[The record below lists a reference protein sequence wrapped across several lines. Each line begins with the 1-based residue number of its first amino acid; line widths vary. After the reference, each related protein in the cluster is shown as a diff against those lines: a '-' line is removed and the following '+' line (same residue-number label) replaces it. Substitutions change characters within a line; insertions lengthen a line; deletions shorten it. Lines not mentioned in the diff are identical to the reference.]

1 MNNNQLPKIFIA
13 LDFSDEDTAKT
24 FVKKLSP
31 NLCGLK
37 VGKELFT
44 SSGPSLIKW
53 IHEKGFYT
61 FLDLKFHDIPT
72 TVKKACRT
80 AADLGVSILNVHAL
94 GGAKMMDAAREGV
107 NESDNNPFLVAVTI
121 LTSHDEGSLKDIG
134 IPGNLQQT
142 INKLAIDAARAK
154 LDGIVCSAQDIPL
167 VKDTLPENF
176 IFITPGIRLNDEKD
190 DQKRIMTPNDAI
202 KNGASFL
209 VIGRPVTLSDDPVKT
224 LIKINDEIN
233 L

>member
-1 MNNNQLPKIFIA
+1 MNNNQLPKIFVA
-13 LDFSDEDTAKT
+13 LDFGDEATAKT

-53 IHEKGFYT
+53 IHEKGFST

-72 TVKKACRT
+72 TVKKACRA
-80 AADLGVSILNVHAL
+80 AADLGISILNVHAL
-94 GGAKMMDAAREGV
+94 GGSNMMEAAREGV
-107 NESDNNPFLVAVTI
+107 DESNNNPFLVAVTI
-121 LTSHDEGSLKDIG
+121 LTSHDENSLKDIG
-134 IPGNLQQT
+134 IQGNLQQT
-142 INKLAIDAARAK
+142 INKLAIDAARAR

-167 VKDTLPENF
+167 VKDTLPDNF
-176 IFITPGIRLNDEKD
+176 IFITPGIRFNDEKD

>member
-1 MNNNQLPKIFIA
+1 MNNNQLPKIFVA
-13 LDFSDEDTAKT
+13 LDFGDEDTAKT

-53 IHEKGFYT
+53 IHEKGFST

-72 TVKKACRT
+72 PVKKACRA

-94 GGAKMMDAAREGV
+94 GGSKMMDAAREGV
-107 NESDNNPFLVAVTI
+107 NASDNNPLLVAVTI
-121 LTSHDEGSLKDIG
+121 LTSHDENSLKEIG
-134 IPGNLQQT
+134 IEGNLQQT

-167 VKDTLPENF
+167 VKDILPDNF

-209 VIGRPVTLSDDPVKT
+209 VIGRPVTLSDDPLKK

>member
-1 MNNNQLPKIFIA
+1 MNNNQLPKIFVA
-13 LDFSDEDTAKT
+13 LDFGDEATAKT

-53 IHEKGFYT
+53 IHEKGFST

-72 TVKKACRT
+72 TVKKACRA

-94 GGAKMMDAAREGV
+94 GGSNMMEAAREGV
-107 NESDNNPFLVAVTI
+107 NGSNNNPFLVAVTI
-121 LTSHDEGSLKDIG
+121 LTSHDEDSLKDIG
-134 IPGNLQQT
+134 IQGNLQQT

-167 VKDTLPENF
+167 VKDTLPDNF

-190 DQKRIMTPNDAI
+190 DQRRIMTPNDAI

>member
-1 MNNNQLPKIFIA
+1 MNNNQLPKIFVA
-13 LDFSDEDTAKT
+13 LDFGDGDKAKT

-53 IHEKGFYT
+53 IHEKGFST

-72 TVKKACRT
+72 TVKKACR
-80 AADLGVSILNVHAL
+80 AAANLGVSILNVHAL
-94 GGAKMMDAAREGV
+94 GGLKMMNAAREGV
-107 NESDNNPFLVAVTI
+107 NESDNNPLLVAVTI
-121 LTSHDEGSLKDIG
+121 LTSHDENSLKDIG
-134 IPGNLQQT
+134 IQGNLQQT
-142 INKLAIDAARAK
+142 INKLAIDAARTK

-167 VKDTLPENF
+167 VKDALPDNF

-209 VIGRPVTLSDDPVKT
+209 IIGRPVTLSDDPVKT

>member
-1 MNNNQLPKIFIA
+1 MNNNQLPKIFVA
-13 LDFSDEDTAKT
+13 LDFGDEATAKT

-53 IHEKGFYT
+53 IHEKGFST

-72 TVKKACRT
+72 TVKKACRA
-80 AADLGVSILNVHAL
+80 AADLGISILNVHAL
-94 GGAKMMDAAREGV
+94 GGSNMMEAAREGV
-107 NESDNNPFLVAVTI
+107 DESNNNPFLVAVTI
-121 LTSHDEGSLKDIG
+121 LTSHDENSLKDIG
-134 IPGNLQQT
+134 IQGNLQQT
-142 INKLAIDAARAK
+142 INKLAIDAARAR

-167 VKDTLPENF
+167 VKDTLPDNF
-176 IFITPGIRLNDEKD
+176 IFITPGISFNDEKD

-233 L
+233 F

>member
-1 MNNNQLPKIFIA
+1 MNNNQLPKIFVA
-13 LDFSDEDTAKT
+13 LDFGDEDTAKT

-53 IHEKGFYT
+53 IHEKGFST

-72 TVKKACRT
+72 TVKKACRA

-94 GGAKMMDAAREGV
+94 GGLKMMEAAREGV

-121 LTSHDEGSLKDIG
+121 LTSHDEDSLKDIG
-134 IPGNLQQT
+134 IQGNLQQT

-167 VKDTLPENF
+167 VKDTLPDNF

>member
-1 MNNNQLPKIFIA
+1 MNKNQLPKIFVA
-13 LDFSDEDTAKT
+13 LDFNDGDKAKT
-24 FVKKLSP
+24 FIKKLNP
-31 NLCGLK
+31 HLCGLK

-53 IHEKGFYT
+53 IHKKGFNT

-72 TVKKACRT
+72 TVKKACRA

-94 GGAKMMDAAREGV
+94 GGSKMMDAAREGV
-107 NESDNNPFLVAVTI
+107 NESDNKPLLVAVTI
-121 LTSHDEGSLKDIG
+121 LTSHDDNSLKDIG
-134 IPGNLQQT
+134 IQKNLQQT
-142 INKLAIDAARAK
+142 INKLAIDATKAK

-167 VKDTLPENF
+167 VKDTLPDNF

-209 VIGRPVTLSDDPVKT
+209 VIGRPVTLSNDPVKT

>member
-1 MNNNQLPKIFIA
+1 MNNKQLPKIFIA
-13 LDFSDEDTAKT
+13 LDFSDEDKAKT
-24 FVKKLSP
+24 FIKKLSP

-44 SSGPSLIKW
+44 LSGPSLIKW
-53 IHEKGFYT
+53 IHEKGFCT

-72 TVKKACRT
+72 TVKKACRV

-94 GGAKMMDAAREGV
+94 GGSKMMDAAREGV

-121 LTSHDEGSLKDIG
+121 LTSHDEDSLKDIG
-134 IPGNLQQT
+134 IQGNLHQT
-142 INKLAIDAARAK
+142 IHKLAHDAARTK

-167 VKDTLPENF
+167 VKDTLPDKF

-233 L
+233 F

>member
-1 MNNNQLPKIFIA
+1 MNNNQLPKIFVA

-24 FVKKLSP
+24 FINKLSP

-53 IHEKGFYT
+53 IHEKGFCT

-72 TVKKACRT
+72 TVKKACRA

-94 GGAKMMDAAREGV
+94 GGSKMMDAAREGV
-107 NESDNNPFLVAVTI
+107 NESDNNPLLVAVTI
-121 LTSHDEGSLKDIG
+121 LTSHDEDSLRDIG
-134 IPGNLQQT
+134 IQGNLQQT

-167 VKDTLPENF
+167 VKDTLPDNF

-233 L
+233 F

>member
-1 MNNNQLPKIFIA
+1 MNNNQLPKIFVA
-13 LDFSDEDTAKT
+13 LDFGDEDKAKT
-24 FVKKLSP
+24 LVKKLSP

-53 IHEKGFYT
+53 IHEKGFST

-72 TVKKACRT
+72 TVKKACRA

-94 GGAKMMDAAREGV
+94 GGSKMMDAARQGV
-107 NESDNNPFLVAVTI
+107 NESVNNPLLVAVTI
-121 LTSHDEGSLKDIG
+121 LTSHDEDNLRDIG
-134 IPGNLQQT
+134 IQGNLQQT

-167 VKDTLPENF
+167 VKDTLPDNF

-190 DQKRIMTPNDAI
+190 DQKRIMTPKDAI

>member
-1 MNNNQLPKIFIA
+1 MNNNQLPKICVA
-13 LDFSDEDTAKT
+13 LDFGDEDKAKT

-53 IHEKGFYT
+53 IHEKGFST

-72 TVKKACRT
+72 TVKKACR
-80 AADLGVSILNVHAL
+80 AAANLGVSILNVHAL
-94 GGAKMMDAAREGV
+94 GGLKMMNAAREGV
-107 NESDNNPFLVAVTI
+107 NESDNNPLLVAVTI
-121 LTSHDEGSLKDIG
+121 LTSHDENSLKDIG
-134 IPGNLQQT
+134 IQGNLQQT
-142 INKLAIDAARAK
+142 INKLAIDAARTK

-167 VKDTLPENF
+167 VKDALPDNF

-209 VIGRPVTLSDDPVKT
+209 IIGRPVTLSDDPVKT

>member
-1 MNNNQLPKIFIA
+1 MNNNQLPKIFVA
-13 LDFSDEDTAKT
+13 LDFGDEATAKT

-53 IHEKGFYT
+53 IHEKGFST

-72 TVKKACRT
+72 TVKKACRA

-94 GGAKMMDAAREGV
+94 GGLKMMEAAREGV

-121 LTSHDEGSLKDIG
+121 LTSHDEDSLKDIG
-134 IPGNLQQT
+134 IQGNLQQT

-167 VKDTLPENF
+167 VKDTLPDNF

-190 DQKRIMTPNDAI
+190 DQRRIMTPNDAI

-233 L
+233 F

>member
-1 MNNNQLPKIFIA
+1 
-13 LDFSDEDTAKT
+13 
-24 FVKKLSP
+24 
-31 NLCGLK
+31 
-37 VGKELFT
+37 
-44 SSGPSLIKW
+44 
-53 IHEKGFYT
+53 
-61 FLDLKFHDIPT
+61 LDLKFHDIPT
-72 TVKKACRT
+72 TIKKACHA

-94 GGAKMMDAAREGV
+94 GGLKMMEAAREGV

-121 LTSHDEGSLKDIG
+121 LTSHDEDSLRDIG
-134 IPGNLQQT
+134 IQGNLQQT
-142 INKLAIDAARAK
+142 INKLAIDAARTK

-167 VKDTLPENF
+167 VKDTLPDNF

>member
-1 MNNNQLPKIFIA
+1 MNNNQLPKIFVA
-13 LDFSDEDTAKT
+13 LDFGDEDTAKT

-134 IPGNLQQT
+134 IQGNLQQT

>member
-13 LDFSDEDTAKT
+13 LDFSDEDTAKR

-134 IPGNLQQT
+134 IQGNLQQT

-154 LDGIVCSAQDIPL
+154 LDGIVCSAQDIPS

-209 VIGRPVTLSDDPVKT
+209 VIGRPITLSKDPVKT
-224 LIKINDEIN
+224 LIKINDDIN

>member
-1 MNNNQLPKIFIA
+1 MNNNQLPKIFVA
-13 LDFSDEDTAKT
+13 LDFSDEDKAKT
-24 FVKKLSP
+24 FIKKLSP

-53 IHEKGFYT
+53 IHEKGFST

-72 TVKKACRT
+72 TVKKACRA

-94 GGAKMMDAAREGV
+94 GGLKMMEAAREGV
-107 NESDNNPFLVAVTI
+107 NESDNKPFLVAVTI
-121 LTSHDEGSLKDIG
+121 LTSHDENSLKDIG
-134 IPGNLQQT
+134 IKGNLQQT

-154 LDGIVCSAQDIPL
+154 LDGIVCSALDIPL

-176 IFITPGIRLNDEKD
+176 IFITPGIRLNDERD

-202 KNGASFL
+202 KNEASFL

>member
-1 MNNNQLPKIFIA
+1 MNNNQLPKIFVA

-24 FVKKLSP
+24 FIKKLSP

-53 IHEKGFYT
+53 MHEKGFST

-72 TVKKACRT
+72 TVKKACRA

-94 GGAKMMDAAREGV
+94 GGLKMMEAAREGV
-107 NESDNNPFLVAVTI
+107 NESDNEPFLVAVTI
-121 LTSHDEGSLKDIG
+121 LTSHDENSLKDIG
-134 IPGNLQQT
+134 IKGNLQQT
-142 INKLAIDAARAK
+142 MNKLAIDVARAK
-154 LDGIVCSAQDIPL
+154 LDGIVCSALDIPL

-176 IFITPGIRLNDEKD
+176 IFITPGIRLNDERD
-190 DQKRIMTPNDAI
+190 DQKRIMTPHDAI

-224 LIKINDEIN
+224 LIRINDVIN

>member
-1 MNNNQLPKIFIA
+1 MNNNQPPKIFVA
-13 LDFSDEDTAKT
+13 LDFGDEATAKI

-53 IHEKGFYT
+53 IHEKGFST

-72 TVKKACRT
+72 TVKKACRA

-94 GGAKMMDAAREGV
+94 GGSNMMEAAREGV

-121 LTSHDEGSLKDIG
+121 LTSHDEDSLKDIG
-134 IPGNLQQT
+134 IQGNLQQT

-167 VKDTLPENF
+167 VKDTLPDNF

>member
-1 MNNNQLPKIFIA
+1 MNNNQLPKIFVA
-13 LDFSDEDTAKT
+13 LDFGDEATAKT

-53 IHEKGFYT
+53 IHEKGFST

-72 TVKKACRT
+72 TVKKACR
-80 AADLGVSILNVHAL
+80 AAANLGVSILNVHAL
-94 GGAKMMDAAREGV
+94 GGLKMMDAAREGV

-121 LTSHDEGSLKDIG
+121 LTSHDENSLKDIG

-167 VKDTLPENF
+167 VKDTLPDNF

-209 VIGRPVTLSDDPVKT
+209 VIGRPVTLSDEPVKT

>member
-13 LDFSDEDTAKT
+13 LDFGDEDTAKT

-53 IHEKGFYT
+53 IHEKGFST

-80 AADLGVSILNVHAL
+80 AANLGVSILNVHAL

-107 NESDNNPFLVAVTI
+107 NESDNNPLLVAVTI
-121 LTSHDEGSLKDIG
+121 LTSHDEDSLRDIG
-134 IPGNLQQT
+134 IQGNLQQT

-167 VKDTLPENF
+167 VKDTLPDNF

-209 VIGRPVTLSDDPVKT
+209 VIGRPVTLSDDPLKT

>member
-1 MNNNQLPKIFIA
+1 MNNNQLPKIFVA
-13 LDFSDEDTAKT
+13 LDFGDEATAKT

-53 IHEKGFYT
+53 IHEKGFST

-72 TVKKACRT
+72 TVKKACRA

-94 GGAKMMDAAREGV
+94 GGSNMMEAAREGV
-107 NESDNNPFLVAVTI
+107 NGSNNNPFLVAVTI
-121 LTSHDEGSLKDIG
+121 LTSHDEDSLKDIG
-134 IPGNLQQT
+134 IQGNLQQT
-142 INKLAIDAARAK
+142 INKLAIDAARAR

-167 VKDTLPENF
+167 VKDTLPDNF
-176 IFITPGIRLNDEKD
+176 IFITPGIRFNDEKD

-233 L
+233 F

>member
-1 MNNNQLPKIFIA
+1 MNNNQLPKIFVA

-53 IHEKGFYT
+53 IHEKGFST

-72 TVKKACRT
+72 TVKKACRA

-94 GGAKMMDAAREGV
+94 GGLKMMDAAREGV

-121 LTSHDEGSLKDIG
+121 LTSHDEDSLKDIG
-134 IPGNLQQT
+134 IQGNLQQT

-167 VKDTLPENF
+167 VKDTLPDNF

>member
-1 MNNNQLPKIFIA
+1 MNNNLLPKIFVA
-13 LDFSDEDTAKT
+13 LDFSDEDKAKT
-24 FVKKLSP
+24 FIKKLSP

-53 IHEKGFYT
+53 IHEKGFST

-72 TVKKACRT
+72 TVKKACRA

-94 GGAKMMDAAREGV
+94 GGLKMMEAAREGV
-107 NESDNNPFLVAVTI
+107 NESDNKPFLVAVTI
-121 LTSHDEGSLKDIG
+121 LTSHDENSLKDIG
-134 IPGNLQQT
+134 IKGNLQQT

-154 LDGIVCSAQDIPL
+154 LDGIVCSALDIPL

-176 IFITPGIRLNDEKD
+176 IFITPGIRLNDERD

-202 KNGASFL
+202 KNEASFL

>member
-1 MNNNQLPKIFIA
+1 MNNNQSPKIFVA
-13 LDFSDEDTAKT
+13 LDFGDENTAKT

-53 IHEKGFYT
+53 IHERGFST

-72 TVKKACRT
+72 TVKKACRA
-80 AADLGVSILNVHAL
+80 AADLGISILNVHAL
-94 GGAKMMDAAREGV
+94 GGSKMMEAAREGV
-107 NESDNNPFLVAVTI
+107 NEADNKPFLVAVTI
-121 LTSHDEGSLKDIG
+121 LTSHDENSLKNIG
-134 IPGNLQQT
+134 IQANLQQT
-142 INKLAIDAARAK
+142 INKLANDAARAK

-167 VKDTLPENF
+167 VKDTLPDNF
-176 IFITPGIRLNDEKD
+176 IFITPGIRLNNEKD

>member
-13 LDFSDEDTAKT
+13 LDFGDEDTAKT
-24 FVKKLSP
+24 FIKKLSP

-53 IHEKGFYT
+53 IHEKRFST

-80 AADLGVSILNVHAL
+80 AANLGVSILNVHAL

-134 IPGNLQQT
+134 IQGNLQQT

-154 LDGIVCSAQDIPL
+154 LDGIVCSAQDIPS

>member
-1 MNNNQLPKIFIA
+1 MNNNQLPKIFVA
-13 LDFSDEDTAKT
+13 LDFGDEDSAKT

-31 NLCGLK
+31 DLCGLK

-53 IHEKGFYT
+53 IHEKGFST

-72 TVKKACRT
+72 TVKKACR
-80 AADLGVSILNVHAL
+80 AAANLGVSILNVHAL
-94 GGAKMMDAAREGV
+94 GGSKMMEAAREGV
-107 NESDNNPFLVAVTI
+107 NKSDNNPLLVAVTI
-121 LTSHDEGSLKDIG
+121 LTSHDENSLKDIG
-134 IPGNLQQT
+134 IQGNLQQT
-142 INKLAIDAARAK
+142 INKLALDAARAK

-167 VKDTLPENF
+167 VKDRLPVNF

-224 LIKINDEIN
+224 LIKINDDIN

>member
-13 LDFSDEDTAKT
+13 LDFGDEDTAKT
-24 FVKKLSP
+24 FIKKLSP

-53 IHEKGFYT
+53 IHEKRFST

-80 AADLGVSILNVHAL
+80 AANLGVSILNVHAL

-134 IPGNLQQT
+134 IKGNLQET

-167 VKDTLPENF
+167 VKDTLPDNF

>member
-1 MNNNQLPKIFIA
+1 MNNNQLPKIFVA
-13 LDFSDEDTAKT
+13 LDFGDEATAKT

-53 IHEKGFYT
+53 IHEKGFST

-72 TVKKACRT
+72 TVKKACRA

-94 GGAKMMDAAREGV
+94 GGSNMMEAAREGV
-107 NESDNNPFLVAVTI
+107 DGSNNNPFLVAVTI
-121 LTSHDEGSLKDIG
+121 LTSHDENSLKDIG
-134 IPGNLQQT
+134 IQGNLQQT
-142 INKLAIDAARAK
+142 INKLAIDAARAR

-167 VKDTLPENF
+167 VKDTLPDNF
-176 IFITPGIRLNDEKD
+176 IFITPGIRFNDEKD

-224 LIKINDEIN
+224 LIKINNEIN

>member
-1 MNNNQLPKIFIA
+1 MNNNQLPKIFVA
-13 LDFSDEDTAKT
+13 LDFGDEDTAKT

-53 IHEKGFYT
+53 IHEKGFST

-72 TVKKACRT
+72 TVKKACR
-80 AADLGVSILNVHAL
+80 AAANLGVSILNVHAL
-94 GGAKMMDAAREGV
+94 GGLKMMNAAREGV
-107 NESDNNPFLVAVTI
+107 NESDNNPLLVAVTI
-121 LTSHDEGSLKDIG
+121 LTSHDENSLKDIG
-134 IPGNLQQT
+134 IQGNLHQT
-142 INKLAIDAARAK
+142 INKLAIDAAKAK
-154 LDGIVCSAQDIPL
+154 FDGIVCSAQDIPK
-167 VKDTLPENF
+167 VKVTLPDNF
-176 IFITPGIRLNDEKD
+176 IFITPGIRLNGEKD

>member
-1 MNNNQLPKIFIA
+1 MNNNQLPKIFVA
-13 LDFSDEDTAKT
+13 LDFGDEDSAKT

-31 NLCGLK
+31 DLCGLK

-53 IHEKGFYT
+53 IHEKGFST

-72 TVKKACRT
+72 TVKKACRV
-80 AADLGVSILNVHAL
+80 AANLGVSILNVHAL
-94 GGAKMMDAAREGV
+94 GGLKMMNAAREGV
-107 NESDNNPFLVAVTI
+107 NESDNNPLLVAVTI
-121 LTSHDEGSLKDIG
+121 LTSHDENSLKDIG
-134 IPGNLQQT
+134 IQGNLQQT
-142 INKLAIDAARAK
+142 INKLAIDAARTK

-167 VKDTLPENF
+167 VKDTLPDNF

>member
-1 MNNNQLPKIFIA
+1 MNNNQLPKIFVA
-13 LDFSDEDTAKT
+13 LDFGDEDAAKT
-24 FVKKLSP
+24 FIKKLSP

-53 IHEKGFYT
+53 IHEKGFST

-72 TVKKACRT
+72 TVKKACR
-80 AADLGVSILNVHAL
+80 AAANLGVSILNVHAL
-94 GGAKMMDAAREGV
+94 GGLKMMNAAREGV
-107 NESDNNPFLVAVTI
+107 NESDNNPLLVAVTI
-121 LTSHDEGSLKDIG
+121 LTSHDENSLKDIG
-134 IPGNLQQT
+134 IQGNLQQT
-142 INKLAIDAARAK
+142 INKLAIDAARTK

-167 VKDTLPENF
+167 VKDALPDNF

-209 VIGRPVTLSDDPVKT
+209 IIGRPVTLSDDPVKT

>member
-1 MNNNQLPKIFIA
+1 MNNNQLPKIFVA
-13 LDFSDEDTAKT
+13 LDFGDEATAKT

-53 IHEKGFYT
+53 IHEKGFST

-72 TVKKACRT
+72 TVKKACRA

-94 GGAKMMDAAREGV
+94 GGSNMMEAAREGV
-107 NESDNNPFLVAVTI
+107 NGSNNNPFLVAVTI
-121 LTSHDEGSLKDIG
+121 LTSHDEDSLKDIG
-134 IPGNLQQT
+134 IQGNLQQT

-167 VKDTLPENF
+167 VKDTLPDNF

-209 VIGRPVTLSDDPVKT
+209 VIGRPVTLSDDPIKT

-233 L
+233 

>member
-1 MNNNQLPKIFIA
+1 MNNNQLPKIFVA
-13 LDFSDEDTAKT
+13 LDFGDEDTAKT

-53 IHEKGFYT
+53 IHEKGFST

-72 TVKKACRT
+72 TVKKACRA

-94 GGAKMMDAAREGV
+94 GGLKMMEAAREGV

-121 LTSHDEGSLKDIG
+121 LTSHDEDSLKDIG
-134 IPGNLQQT
+134 IQGNLQQT

-167 VKDTLPENF
+167 VKDTLPDNF

-190 DQKRIMTPNDAI
+190 DQKRIMTPIDAI

-209 VIGRPVTLSDDPVKT
+209 VIGRPVTLSDDPLKT

>member
-1 MNNNQLPKIFIA
+1 MNNNQLPKIFVA
-13 LDFSDEDTAKT
+13 LDFGDEDKAKT

-53 IHEKGFYT
+53 IHEKGFST

-72 TVKKACRT
+72 TVKKACRA

-94 GGAKMMDAAREGV
+94 GGLKMMEAAREGV

-121 LTSHDEGSLKDIG
+121 LTSHDEDSLKDIG
-134 IPGNLQQT
+134 IQGNLQQT

-167 VKDTLPENF
+167 VKDTLPDNF

-190 DQKRIMTPNDAI
+190 DQKRIMKPNDAI

>member
-1 MNNNQLPKIFIA
+1 MNNNQLPKIFVA
-13 LDFSDEDTAKT
+13 LDFGDEDTAKT

-53 IHEKGFYT
+53 IHEKGFST

-72 TVKKACRT
+72 TVKKACR
-80 AADLGVSILNVHAL
+80 AAANLGVSILNVHAL
-94 GGAKMMDAAREGV
+94 GGLKMMNAAREGV
-107 NESDNNPFLVAVTI
+107 NESDNNPLLVAVTI
-121 LTSHDEGSLKDIG
+121 LTSHDENSLKDIG
-134 IPGNLQQT
+134 IQGNLQQT
-142 INKLAIDAARAK
+142 INKLAIDAARTK

-167 VKDTLPENF
+167 VKDALPDNF

-209 VIGRPVTLSDDPVKT
+209 IIGRPVTLSDDPVKT

>member
-1 MNNNQLPKIFIA
+1 MNNNQLPKIFVA

-24 FVKKLSP
+24 FIKKLSP

-53 IHEKGFYT
+53 FHEKGFST

-72 TVKKACRT
+72 TVKKACRA

-94 GGAKMMDAAREGV
+94 GGLKMMEAAREGV

-121 LTSHDEGSLKDIG
+121 LTSHDEDSLKDIG
-134 IPGNLQQT
+134 IQRNLQQT

-167 VKDTLPENF
+167 VKDTLPDNF

>member
-1 MNNNQLPKIFIA
+1 MNNNQLPKIFVA
-13 LDFSDEDTAKT
+13 LDFGDEATAKT

-53 IHEKGFYT
+53 IHEKGFST

-72 TVKKACRT
+72 TVKKACRA
-80 AADLGVSILNVHAL
+80 AADLGISILNVHAL
-94 GGAKMMDAAREGV
+94 GGSNMMEAAREGV
-107 NESDNNPFLVAVTI
+107 DESNNNPFLVAVTI
-121 LTSHDEGSLKDIG
+121 LTSHDENSLKDIG
-134 IPGNLQQT
+134 IQGNLQQT
-142 INKLAIDAARAK
+142 INKLAIDAARAR

-167 VKDTLPENF
+167 VKDTLPDNF
-176 IFITPGIRLNDEKD
+176 IFITPGIRFNDEKD

-233 L
+233 F

>member
-1 MNNNQLPKIFIA
+1 MNNNQLPKIFVA

-24 FVKKLSP
+24 FIKKLSP

-53 IHEKGFYT
+53 IHEKGFST

-72 TVKKACRT
+72 TVKKACRA

-94 GGAKMMDAAREGV
+94 GGLKMMEAAREGV

-121 LTSHDEGSLKDIG
+121 LTSHDEDSLKDIG
-134 IPGNLQQT
+134 IQGNLQQT

-167 VKDTLPENF
+167 VKDTLPDNF

-202 KNGASFL
+202 KNEASFL